1 MGSAGILP
9 AEILASKFRR
19 AGKTL
24 SPFLPAINKPHSD
37 YLNFHQKHD
46 STYRYRPSA
55 CYHVLMPDIL
65 SAAEINRGLAAAV
78 IGRNVLYFDRLA
90 STNDTA
96 REEARHSAPEGTVV
110 VAGVQEQ
117 GRGRLQRRW
126 EAPEGN
132 IALSIVLYPPT
143 ERLPYLTMMAS
154 LAVCHAIRDITGL
167 EAGIKWPN
175 DVLISSKKVCGILI
189 ENELHPDGRAVAVV
203 GIGVNARLQPE
214 QYRDFATAATS
225 LEAEAGK
232 PVSRVDIIRA
242 VLAEFD
248 SLYISTD
255 DQQTFRGWRESLV
268 TLGQPVTAT
277 WKNGSVE
284 GMAEDVE
291 ETGALVIRLADGTL
305 QTVVTGDVTLRKN
318 P

>member
-1 MGSAGILP
+1 
-9 AEILASKFRR
+9 
-19 AGKTL
+19 
-24 SPFLPAINKPHSD
+24 
-37 YLNFHQKHD
+37 
-46 STYRYRPSA
+46 
-55 CYHVLMPDIL
+55 MPDIL